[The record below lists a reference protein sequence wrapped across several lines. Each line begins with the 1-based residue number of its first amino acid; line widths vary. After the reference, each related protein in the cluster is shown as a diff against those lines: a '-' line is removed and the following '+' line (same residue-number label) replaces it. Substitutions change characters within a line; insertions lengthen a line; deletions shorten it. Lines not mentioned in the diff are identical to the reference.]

1 MIEKSAKDA
10 ELNENI
16 NKSIINRDLNETI
29 ATDVFETPLPPVN
42 RWVVHIFE
50 FMIKRKLI

>member
-42 RWVVHIFE
+42 R
-50 FMIKRKLI
+50 